1 MRARLL
7 LASWLLVACADLKEA
22 PPATN
27 GPATPAGDT
36 TSPAPKDPASS
47 SVDPSVT
54 VDTLVAGR
62 SRLGARSSAGFRPWK
77 SGIAVHDGRVYWVES
92 GASPGL
98 YSASADAPCAGTSC
112 VQKHA
117 TLTRPSAFT
126 TTADAMIVADTT
138 VIKRFEYGASAGAQV
153 ASSGADDVVNVAFD
167 GDAVFWT
174 SGTDQGVHRTAGGT
188 TSTPIYSNGTPVGMA
203 IAGDRAFW
211 AGVDISGQ
219 IGALQNIK
227 TSGSGAREVSRF
239 SGGFHVMG
247 GNATY
252 LYYAEDNPANVHRL
266 TVATGRDEVVD
277 RDAIG
282 VADFAFD
289 DAYAYWVEPG
299 TAPDF
304 LDGRVRRVAHDGKS
318 AQTLAVSVAHP
329 VAVAVSGKNV
339 YVAAAGTSAK
349 SWADG
354 AILRLTIG
362 T

>member
-1 MRARLL
+1 MRARAL
-7 LASWLLVACADLKEA
+7 LASFLLVACADLKEA

-27 GPATPAGDT
+27 EPAAPGAGGDTPA
-36 TSPAPKDPASS
+36 PAPDSS
-47 SVDPSVT
+47 SGDPTVT
-54 VDTLVAGR
+54 VEPLVSGR
-62 SRLGARSSAGFRPWK
+62 SRLGARSSAGFRPWRT
-77 SGIAVHDGRVYWVES
+77 GIAVKDGRVYWVES
-92 GASPGL
+92 GGSPGL
-98 YSASADAPCAGTSC
+98 YSVASDAPCTSSSC

-117 TLTRPSAFT
+117 TLTRPSAFIAT
-126 TTADAMIVADTT
+126 GDAMIVADTT
-138 VIKRFEYGASAGAQV
+138 VIKRFEYGSSTGASV

-167 GDAVFWT
+167 GTAVFWT
-174 SGTDQGVHRTAGGT
+174 SGTDQAVHRTASGT

-203 IAGDRAFW
+203 VAGDRAFW

-239 SGGFHVMG
+239 NGGFHAMG

-252 LYYAEDNPANVHRL
+252 LYYAEDAPANVHRL

-304 LDGRVRRVAHDGKS
+304 ADGRVRRVSHDGKS

-329 VAVAVSGKNV
+329 VAIAVSGKDV
-339 YVAAAGTSAK
+339 FVAAAGTSAK

-354 AILRLTIG
+354 AILRLSIG
-362 T
+362 D